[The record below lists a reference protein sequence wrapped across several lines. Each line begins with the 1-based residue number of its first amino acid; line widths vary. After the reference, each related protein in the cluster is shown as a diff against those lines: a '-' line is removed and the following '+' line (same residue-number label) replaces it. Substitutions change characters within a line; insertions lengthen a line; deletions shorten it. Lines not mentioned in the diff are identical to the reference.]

1 MQVFLSLK
9 AKRIGLP
16 TSSPQTQAQQHTD
29 FPTEINNQNN
39 RRLHTCYKQTI
50 NHRTNAKM

>member
-29 FPTEINNQNN
+29 FPTDINNQNN